1 MVTGLGMGLMFSTC
15 MNTGTYGVA
24 PQDAGVASASVN
36 TGQQLGGSIGT
47 SLLNTIAASA
57 TASYIAAHAAAF
69 HGPQQALKAAGLVHG
84 YTTVFWWC
92 AAIFLAGTVIC
103 GSLMRRGPLQPPA
116 PGAAPQPAAA
126 TEVPAGAP
134 QD

>member
-1 MVTGLGMGLMFSTC
+1 
-15 MNTGTYGVA
+15 VA

-57 TASYIAAHAAAF
+57 TTAYITSHLASLHTRPTPATLHAV
-69 HGPQQALKAAGLVHG
+69 QAAGFVHG

-92 AAIFLAGTVIC
+92 TGLFVAGAVIC
-103 GSLMRRGPLQPPA
+103 GTLMRRGPLQGMGTGGPPA
-116 PGAAPQPAAA
+116 PAAVASAAVSSP
-126 TEVPAGAP
+126 E
-134 QD
+134 